1 VYSERG
7 FGRIARM
14 KCLYINLDSAT
25 ERRTLLEASFHA
37 AALDGWSLQRIQ
49 AVGPAEAESYPG
61 SKPAAVKGCL
71 LSHRRAIQAAIENP
85 GDVLIIEDDTAFSRR
100 GLGLLQQIVARPG
113 QWDLLMTDI
122 GMVSVPEVLRY
133 ARAREAF
140 ETNRQMTLE
149 NLAKV
154 VWVGTSAYVLREAS
168 KRKLLELLDVPAIDE
183 PYDLLLRNLIWA
195 GRLTGVFPFPFV
207 TTLGPGAT
215 ASQIHY
221 DLTLTVASLN
231 AARRLMFVDRDLA
244 QCDAELSALSA
255 RTAPQLQRYGAIF
268 AVAVGGGE
276 AVVKP

>member
-1 VYSERG
+1 
-7 FGRIARM
+7 M

-37 AALDGWSLQRIQ
+37 AAPDGWSLQRIQ

-61 SKPAAVKGCL
+61 CKPAAVKGCL
-71 LSHRRAIQAAIENP
+71 LSHRRAIQAAIEIP

-100 GLGLLQQIVARPG
+100 GLGLLQQIVAQPG
-113 QWDLLMTDI
+113 QWDLLITDI

-183 PYDLLLRNLIWA
+183 PYDLFLRNLIWA
-195 GRLTGVFPFPFV
+195 GRLSGAFPFPFV

-215 ASQIHY
+215 ASQIH
-221 DLTLTVASLN
+221 DNLTLTVASLD

-255 RTAPQLQRYGAIF
+255 RTAPQLRRYGAIF